1 MKKIFLNES
10 EKQKYFA
17 EKEKMILESFAK
29 TYNKIKRLDENELN
43 QVIPQDIFSLEKF
56 EAYELEIVE
65 TPEPKEM
72 IVVNFTL
79 VVQSESIE
87 VKGANGMETKC
98 YQLEFNI
105 PFYYKYT
112 SWYRKQ
118 TRYEPEEGPETE
130 FYFDVDQAENIRYV
144 DCSNEDEVYQL
155 TDEMKNKVISEFKK
169 REDYLKSRI
178 EDKKKQERSQD
189 PY

>member
-29 TYNKIKRLDENELN
+29 TYNKIKRVDENEIN

-56 EAYELEIVE
+56 EPYELEIVE
-65 TPEPKEM
+65 TPEPKEI

-79 VVQSESIE
+79 VVQSDSIE

-130 FYFDVDQAENIRYV
+130 FYFDIDQAENIRYV

-169 REDYLKSRI
+169 HEDYLKRYI
-178 EDKKKQERSQD
+178 EDKKKEERSQD